1 MIEFER
7 QNSEQTINKQ
17 QLLDMLNRI
26 GAEDAVKVK
35 EDDAGNLVATIA
47 DVPAKSIMIRVIDGF
62 SNRDLSCRLIKDKQ
76 GKFDVLFSNLPD
88 VNEVLSLGGA
98 CKEFVEKYFLSN
110 YIRKLLTLPNLNNI
124 KDILTP
130 QNGGNAQA
138 NPLSRPFNAL
148 VKALV
153 VSLKAN
159 MPAKASLIN
168 EKTVKTFLA
177 DLQAANLILGQT
189 QVKGKAV
196 AVSDYIRALIKW
208 HCEKESPNA
217 VNFAHGVTFKPDDYI
232 SYAVALAAKA
242 VDRHVETSIDEN
254 DLDI

>member
-1 MIEFER
+1 MHKDFLNEL
-7 QNSEQTINKQ
+7 NK
-17 QLLDMLNRI
+17 I
-26 GAEDAVKVK
+26 GTADAVQVI
-35 EDDAGNLVATIA
+35 ENTDGNLSATVAGA
-47 DVPAKSIMIRVIDGF
+47 QAKSLSIRLIDGF
-62 SNRDLSCRLIKDKQ
+62 TNKELSCRLIKDKQ
-76 GKFDVLFSNLPD
+76 GKYDVLFTNIPD
-88 VNEVLSLGGA
+88 VMEVAGLNDICRA
-98 CKEFVEKYFLSN
+98 FVEKYFLSN

-124 KDILTP
+124 VDILTP

-138 NPLSRPFNAL
+138 NPLSKPFNAL

-208 HCEKESPNA
+208 HCEKQSPNA
-217 VNFAHGVTFKPDDYI
+217 VNFAHGVTFTPEDYI

-242 VDRHVETSIDEN
+242 VDRRVETSIDED

>member
-1 MIEFER
+1 MEKEEILNEL
-7 QNSEQTINKQ
+7 NK
-17 QLLDMLNRI
+17 I
-26 GAEDAVKVK
+26 SAGDAVHVNA
-35 EDDAGNLVATIA
+35 DDNGNLTATVAGEK
-47 DVPAKSIMIRVIDGF
+47 AKSVSVRVIDGF
-62 SNRDLSCRLIKDKQ
+62 SNRQLSCRLIKDKQ
-76 GKFDVLFSNLPD
+76 GKYDVLYTNIPD
-88 VNEVLSLGGA
+88 VMEVAGLSDI
-98 CKEFVEKYFLSN
+98 CREFVEKYFLSN

-124 KDILTP
+124 VDILTP

-138 NPLSRPFNAL
+138 NPLSKPFNAL

-177 DLQAANLILGQT
+177 DLQAANLILGNT
-189 QVKGKAV
+189 QVKGKNV

-208 HCEKESPNA
+208 HCEKPSPNA
-217 VNFAHGVTFKPDDYI
+217 VNYAHGVQFTPDDYI
-232 SYAVALAAKA
+232 GYAIALAAKA
-242 VDRHVETSIDEN
+242 VDRKVETSIDED

>member
-1 MIEFER
+1 MEKEEFLNEL
-7 QNSEQTINKQ
+7 NK
-17 QLLDMLNRI
+17 I
-26 GAEDAVKVK
+26 GAADAVQVI
-35 EDDAGNLVATIA
+35 ENADGNLSATVAGA
-47 DVPAKSIMIRVIDGF
+47 QSKSLSIRLIDGF
-62 SNRDLSCRLIKDKQ
+62 TNKELSCRLIKDKQ
-76 GKFDVLFSNLPD
+76 GKYDVLFTNLPD
-88 VNEVLSLGGA
+88 VMEVAGLNDI
-98 CKEFVEKYFLSN
+98 CREFVDKYFMSN
-110 YIRKLLTLPNLNNI
+110 YIRKLLTLPNLTNI
-124 KDILTP
+124 TDILTP

-138 NPLSRPFNAL
+138 NPLSKPFNAL

-196 AVSDYIRALIKW
+196 AVADYIRALIKW
-208 HCEKESPNA
+208 HCEKQSPNA
-217 VNFAHGVTFKPDDYI
+217 VNFAHDVQFKPEDYI

-242 VDRHVETSIDEN
+242 VDRRVETSIDED

>member
-1 MIEFER
+1 MEKEEILQEL
-7 QNSEQTINKQ
+7 NK
-17 QLLDMLNRI
+17 I
-26 GAEDAVKVK
+26 GAADAIRVTEDNN
-35 EDDAGNLVATIA
+35 GNLIASVAGES
-47 DVPAKSIMIRVIDGF
+47 AKSVSVRVIDGF
-62 SNRDLSCRLIKDKQ
+62 SNRSLSCRLIKDKQ
-76 GKFDVLFSNLPD
+76 GKYDVLYTNIPD
-88 VNEVLSLGGA
+88 VMEVAGLNDI
-98 CKEFVEKYFLSN
+98 CREFVEKYFLSN

-124 KDILTP
+124 VDILTP

-148 VKALV
+148 IKALV

-177 DLQAANLILGQT
+177 DLQAANLILGNT
-189 QVKGKAV
+189 TVKGKSVAV
-196 AVSDYIRALIKW
+196 ADYIKALIKW

-217 VNFAHGVTFKPDDYI
+217 VNFAHGVTFSLNDYI

-242 VDRHVETSIDEN
+242 VDRKVETSIDED

>member
-1 MIEFER
+1 MEKEEILNEL
-7 QNSEQTINKQ
+7 NK
-17 QLLDMLNRI
+17 I
-26 GAEDAVKVK
+26 GAADAVRVAA
-35 EDDAGNLVATIA
+35 DDSGNLVATVA
-47 DVPAKSIMIRVIDGF
+47 GEAAKSVSVRVIDGI
-62 SNRDLSCRLIKDKQ
+62 SNRNLSCRLIKDKQ
-76 GKFDVLFSNLPD
+76 GKYDVLFTNIPD
-88 VNEVLSLGGA
+88 VSEVISLNDV
-98 CKEFVEKYFLSN
+98 CKEFIDKYFLSN

-124 KDILTP
+124 TDILTP

-138 NPLSRPFNAL
+138 NPLSKPFNAL

-177 DLQAANLILGQT
+177 DLQAANLILGNT
-189 QVKGKAV
+189 TVKGKSVAV
-196 AVSDYIRALIKW
+196 ADYIKALIKW
-208 HCEKESPNA
+208 HCEKQSPNA
-217 VNFAHGVTFKPDDYI
+217 VNFAHGVTFAPDDYI

-242 VDRHVETSIDEN
+242 VDRKVETSIDED

>member
-1 MIEFER
+1 MEKEEILQEL
-7 QNSEQTINKQ
+7 NK
-17 QLLDMLNRI
+17 I
-26 GAEDAVKVK
+26 GA
-35 EDDAGNLVATIA
+35 DDSVHVIENTDGSLSANVAGT
-47 DVPAKSIMIRVIDGF
+47 PAKSLSIRLIDGF
-62 SNRDLSCRLIKDKQ
+62 SNRNLSCRLIKDKQ
-76 GKFDVLFSNLPD
+76 GKFDVLYTNIPD
-88 VNEVLSLGGA
+88 VMEVAGLNDA
-98 CKEFVEKYFLSN
+98 CREFVEKYFLSN
-110 YIRKLLTLPNLNNI
+110 YIRKLLTLPNLSNI
-124 KDILTP
+124 TDILTP

-138 NPLSRPFNAL
+138 NPLSKPFNAL

-189 QVKGKAV
+189 QVKGKSVAV
-196 AVSDYIRALIKW
+196 ADYIKALIKW
-208 HCEKESPNA
+208 HCEKQSPNA
-217 VNFAHGVTFKPDDYI
+217 VNFAHGVTFTLDDYI
-232 SYAVALAAKA
+232 GYAVALAAKA